1 MSMITENKNRD
12 ESDTFERAA
21 KVLYAALCSRF
32 FCGRVPTRKPTKPV
46 PEARASRD
54 LRGHAPPGNFEN

>member
-12 ESDTFERAA
+12 ESDTFGRIA
-21 KVLYAALCSRF
+21 KVLYAAPCSRV

-46 PEARASRD
+46 PEARVSRD
-54 LRGHAPPGNFEN
+54 LRGHAPPGNFDN